1 MPMYNVGA
9 AGFILLRG
17 KKIIMTLRALLKV
30 FFYDEAISPSYQYSE
45 TILIFREITLCAM
58 YRTTSNIHTYLYL
71 LGGITNQGHKPPRY

>member
-1 MPMYNVGA
+1 MPMYNVE

-45 TILIFREITLCAM
+45 TILIFREITLCVM
-58 YRTTSNIHTYLYL
+58 YHVPND
-71 LGGITNQGHKPPRY
+71 K

>member
-58 YRTTSNIHTYLYL
+58 YRTTSNIHTYTY
-71 LGGITNQGHKPPRY
+71 